1 LVNIIDTSNE
11 PNIINQIL
19 DNQKKQH
26 MAQETLEETNWK
38 VLGTKKDTFYDGA
51 KWQQEKMLEIM
62 DAYAHDVMSGC
73 TLNAKEWLKQTYK
86 KHTT

>member
-1 LVNIIDTSNE
+1 MFLIDIIDTSNE

-26 MAQETLEETNWK
+26 KAQETLEEANWK

-51 KWQQEKMLEIM
+51 KWQQENFCN
-62 DAYAHDVMSGC
+62 HDYILTSEQGHRVIKC
-73 TLNAKEWLKQTYK
+73 RKCDDTKPI
-86 KHTT
+86 